1 MKFGIIKSKIEKV
14 LLESYSK
21 NTFKEEIKKF
31 NSLVLENKNISKLF
45 YLYDEL
51 SSNKGLTESI
61 AKDYIN
67 ESIKVYEN
75 TLNKIKE
82 SDFDKINK
90 WVGNLKI
97 KNQYDNIDNIFNVNI
112 LNLESNIKSKN
123 IIVEGLTKSEEKPKE
138 VLNIPIKSMINI
150 ANKTFANY
158 VESLNES
165 EQKELKSLLQES
177 DDSLSLKYDLIK
189 ESVIEKL
196 NGIKSSENDESVS
209 SKIDETIEKVNS
221 EKYNK
226 INYVRLKSLKE
237 NL

>member
-51 SSNKGLTESI
+51 SSNKGLSESI

-67 ESIKVYEN
+67 ESIKIYEN

-90 WVGNLKI
+90 WVGNVKI
-97 KNQYDNIDNIFNVNI
+97 ENQYENIDNIFNINI

-158 VESLNES
+158 IESLNES

-196 NGIKSSENDESVS
+196 NEIKSTENDESVT
-209 SKIDETIEKVNS
+209 SKIDETIEKVNY
-221 EKYNK
+221 EKYSK

>member
-1 MKFGIIKSKIEKV
+1 MRFGIIKSKIEKV

-51 SSNKGLTESI
+51 SSNKGLNESV

-67 ESIKVYEN
+67 ESIKIYEN
-75 TLNKIKE
+75 TLNKINE
-82 SDFDKINK
+82 SDFNKINK

-97 KNQYDNIDNIFNVNI
+97 ENQYENIDNIFNINI

-123 IIVEGLTKSEEKPKE
+123 IIVENLKKSEELSKE
-138 VLNIPIKSMINI
+138 VLNIPLKSMINI

-165 EQKELKSLLQES
+165 EQKELKTIIKES
-177 DDSLSLKYDLIK
+177 DNSLSLKYDLIK

-196 NGIKSSENDESVS
+196 NNLKSTENDESVVT
-209 SKIDETIEKVNS
+209 KINETIEKVNS
-221 EKYNK
+221 EKYSK

>member
-1 MKFGIIKSKIEKV
+1 MRFGIIKSKIEKV

-45 YLYDEL
+45 YLYGEL
-51 SSNKGLTESI
+51 SSNKGLSESI

-67 ESIKVYEN
+67 ESIKIYEN

-90 WVGNLKI
+90 WVGNVKI
-97 KNQYDNIDNIFNVNI
+97 ENQYENIDNIFNINI

-158 VESLNES
+158 IESLNES

-196 NGIKSSENDESVS
+196 NEIKSTENDESVT

-221 EKYNK
+221 EKYSK

>member
-45 YLYDEL
+45 YLYGEL
-51 SSNKGLTESI
+51 SSNKGLSESI

-67 ESIKVYEN
+67 ESIKIYEN

-90 WVGNLKI
+90 WVGNVKI
-97 KNQYDNIDNIFNVNI
+97 ENQYENIDNIFNINI

-158 VESLNES
+158 IESLNES

-196 NGIKSSENDESVS
+196 NEIKSTENDESVT

-221 EKYNK
+221 EKYSK

>member
-1 MKFGIIKSKIEKV
+1 
-14 LLESYSK
+14 
-21 NTFKEEIKKF
+21 
-31 NSLVLENKNISKLF
+31 VLENKNISKIF

-51 SSNKGLTESI
+51 SSNKGLTESV

-67 ESIKVYEN
+67 ESIKIYEN

-82 SDFDKINK
+82 SDFNKINE
-90 WVGNLKI
+90 WVNII
-97 KNQYDNIDNIFNVNI
+97 KTNNEYENIDNIFNINI

-158 VESLNES
+158 IESLNES

-196 NGIKSSENDESVS
+196 NEIKSTENDESVT

-221 EKYNK
+221 EKYSK

>member
-51 SSNKGLTESI
+51 SSNKGLSESI

-67 ESIKVYEN
+67 ESIKIYEN

-90 WVGNLKI
+90 WVGNVKI
-97 KNQYDNIDNIFNVNI
+97 ENQYENIDNIFNINI

-158 VESLNES
+158 IESLNES

-196 NGIKSSENDESVS
+196 NEIKSTENDESVT

-221 EKYNK
+221 EKYSK

>member
-1 MKFGIIKSKIEKV
+1 MRFGIIKSKIEKV

-45 YLYDEL
+45 YLYDDL
-51 SSNKGLTESI
+51 SSNKGLTENV

-67 ESIKVYEN
+67 ESIKIYEN

-82 SDFDKINK
+82 SDFIKINE
-90 WVGNLKI
+90 WVNNVKT
-97 KNQYDNIDNIFNVNI
+97 NNEYENIDNIFNISI

-123 IIVEGLTKSEEKPKE
+123 IIVEGLTKTEEKSKE
-138 VLNIPIKSMINI
+138 VLNIPLRSMINI
-150 ANKTFANY
+150 ATKAFANY

-165 EQKELKSLLQES
+165 EQKEFKSLIQES

-189 ESVIEKL
+189 ESLIEKL
-196 NGIKSSENDESVS
+196 NELKSTENDESVVT
-209 SKIDETIEKVNS
+209 KIDETIEKVNS
-221 EKYNK
+221 EKYSK

>member
-1 MKFGIIKSKIEKV
+1 MRFGIIKSKIEKV

-51 SSNKGLTESI
+51 SSNKGLTESV

-67 ESIKVYEN
+67 ESIKIYEN
-75 TLNKIKE
+75 TLNKINE
-82 SDFDKINK
+82 SDFNKINK

-97 KNQYDNIDNIFNVNI
+97 ENQYENIDNIFNVNI

-123 IIVEGLTKSEEKPKE
+123 IVVENLKKSEELSKE
-138 VLNIPIKSMINI
+138 VLNIPLKSMINI

-165 EQKELKSLLQES
+165 EQKELKTIIRES
-177 DDSLSLKYDLIK
+177 DNSLSLKYDLIK

-196 NGIKSSENDESVS
+196 NNLKSTENDESVVT
-209 SKIDETIEKVNS
+209 KINETIEKVNS
-221 EKYNK
+221 EKYSK

>member
-1 MKFGIIKSKIEKV
+1 MRFGIIKSKIEKV

-45 YLYDEL
+45 YLYDDL
-51 SSNKGLTESI
+51 SSNKGLTENV

-67 ESIKVYEN
+67 ESIKIYEN
-75 TLNKIKE
+75 TLSKIKE
-82 SDFDKINK
+82 SDFIKINE
-90 WVGNLKI
+90 WVNNVKT
-97 KNQYDNIDNIFNVNI
+97 NNEYENIDNIFNISI

-123 IIVEGLTKSEEKPKE
+123 IIVEGLTKTEEKSKE
-138 VLNIPIKSMINI
+138 VLNIPLRSMINI
-150 ANKTFANY
+150 ANKAFANY

-165 EQKELKSLLQES
+165 EQKEFKSLIQES

-189 ESVIEKL
+189 ESLIEKL
-196 NGIKSSENDESVS
+196 NELKSTENDESVVT
-209 SKIDETIEKVNS
+209 KIDETIEKVNS
-221 EKYNK
+221 EKYSK

>member
-1 MKFGIIKSKIEKV
+1 MRFGIIKSKIEKV

-45 YLYDEL
+45 YLYDDL
-51 SSNKGLTESI
+51 SSNKGLTENV

-67 ESIKVYEN
+67 ESIKIYEN

-82 SDFDKINK
+82 SDFIKINE
-90 WVGNLKI
+90 WVNNVKT
-97 KNQYDNIDNIFNVNI
+97 NNEYENIDNIFNISI

-123 IIVEGLTKSEEKPKE
+123 IIVEGLTKTEEKSKE
-138 VLNIPIKSMINI
+138 VLNIPLRSMINI
-150 ANKTFANY
+150 ANKAFANY

-165 EQKELKSLLQES
+165 EQKEFKSLIQES

-189 ESVIEKL
+189 ESLIEKL
-196 NGIKSSENDESVS
+196 NELKSTENDESVVT
-209 SKIDETIEKVNS
+209 KIDETIEKVNS
-221 EKYNK
+221 EKYSK